1 MLLSESESFDIF
13 QSFLYKGWARVYFAY
28 ISEKQDL
35 QGNVP
40 DIPKEWLEDDE
51 ESDEGEE
58 EVKEEVEDE
67 EVKIGV
73 VETAISYALEAN
85 EGFKKFSSNKSL
97 KEFIAQP
104 IIDNLITL
112 SELYII
118 NGMYLGS
125 LENI

>member
-1 MLLSESESFDIF
+1 M
-13 QSFLYKGWARVYFAY
+13 
-28 ISEKQDL
+28 
-35 QGNVP
+35 
-40 DIPKEWLEDDE
+40 
-51 ESDEGEE
+51 
-58 EVKEEVEDE
+58 
-67 EVKIGV
+67 
-73 VETAISYALEAN
+73 ETAISYALEAN

-112 SELYII
+112 SELYIM